1 MSKSKFRGTI
11 TIKDFQF
18 AFPRTN
24 FSGERFND
32 GKRSFN
38 IRLDDP
44 ELIEELQRMG
54 MDIREWHGQNAG
66 PDDEPIRHIPVKINF
81 RGDKEMDPVVW
92 LINGKTGSRNMLD
105 EESLSR
111 IDRLQQT
118 RSITRLIC
126 TLNIREYDPN
136 PMNPNGGCAAYC
148 QKLLVY
154 FEPDEIDMILAGE
167 DMPEDVPF

>member
-1 MSKSKFRGTI
+1 MSKFRGTI

-44 ELIEELQRMG
+44 EVIDKLQRMG

-66 PDDEPIRHIPVKINF
+66 PDDEPIRHIPVKVNY
-81 RGDKEMDPVVW
+81 RGDKEMDPIVW

-105 EESLSR
+105 EESISR

-136 PMNPNGGCAAYC
+136 PMNPNGGCTAYC
-148 QKLLVY
+148 QKLVVY

-167 DMPEDVPF
+167 DISNEDVPF